1 MTDDFTEELVDIGR
15 WTYGDAT
22 ECVVHIVRHNVLWG
36 SGDPFHPEE
45 LREDQWGE
53 FYCLKFFD
61 PTDANRLGSESPGH
75 ESVEAAKSHAAEM
88 CAGLRWGQPDL
99 VDRPKSK

>member
-1 MTDDFTEELVDIGR
+1 MTDALTEELVDIGR
-15 WTYGDAT
+15 WLYGDTT
-22 ECVVHIVRHNVLWG
+22 ECVVHLVRRNVHFG
-36 SGDPFHPEE
+36 TGDPFDPEE
-45 LREDQWGE
+45 VREDQWGE
-53 FYCLKFFD
+53 FFCLKFFD
-61 PTDANRLGSESPGH
+61 PTNASQLSGEFPGY